1 VNCIVLKSLSNG
13 LIVRF
18 LKNFIGFVFEDHLE
32 KDVSAYRE
40 KEKILGRII
49 ASDFEQKQ
57 INISFKKVHLELKP
71 FQDDSVVVGDVL
83 STGYEVTKV
92 LFGGSF
98 YVRPLNASN
107 KSDASL
113 STLFLHKTHASTEEM
128 KEGEIRKESLKIKE
142 INFFE
147 QMGVV
152 TAKGELVK
160 KVCGWNDLRA
170 GQVLTGKIDKIIS
183 GSAG

>member
-1 VNCIVLKSLSNG
+1 
-13 LIVRF
+13 
-18 LKNFIGFVFEDHLE
+18 
-32 KDVSAYRE
+32 
-40 KEKILGRII
+40 
-49 ASDFEQKQ
+49 
-57 INISFKKVHLELKP
+57 VHLELKP
-71 FQDDSVVVGDVL
+71 FKDDSVVVGDVL
-83 STGYEVTKV
+83 SAGYEVTKV

-98 YVRPLNASN
+98 YVRPLNPAN
-107 KSDASL
+107 KADTSRI
-113 STLFLHKTHASTEEM
+113 STMFLHKTHASTDEM
-128 KEGEIRKESLKIKE
+128 KEGDIRKEPLKIKE

-183 GSAG
+183 GTAG